1 MAGLIR
7 KRLGEEVRLREQ
19 RTSTRSVGAWA
30 LVQRAARH
38 QEAAEEFVKKGDTL
52 GFDREFRAADSILA
66 LAEPLD
72 PTWAEPIVG
81 REMIAYRRSRL
92 AADDP
97 LKAGR
102 WIDTG
107 MGHAERALKLGPDN
121 SDALEFRGNLRYLRW
136 LLGVPDPVQ
145 ARALLKSA
153 QADLE
158 AAVKISPSQAGAW
171 GTLSHLY
178 NQTGDQVDVKL
189 AARRAYEEDAYLSNA
204 DIILSRLFYSSYD
217 LAQFPDAAHWCDEGR
232 RRFPEDVKFV
242 ECQLW
247 LMTTK
252 AVDPDVPRAWL
263 LADSLVKRAPENE
276 RGYQRLNSEM
286 LVAATLARAGL
297 KDSARRLAE
306 RSRGTSELDP
316 TRDLEL
322 AGAFVYTLI
331 GDKDEALRA
340 LKVYLAA
347 NPARRANL
355 ADDSGWW
362 FRSLQD
368 DPEFRK
374 LVGANP

>member
-1 MAGLIR
+1 
-7 KRLGEEVRLREQ
+7 VN
-19 RTSTRSVGAWA
+19 
-30 LVQRAARH
+30 
-38 QEAAEEFVKKGDTL
+38 KGDTL

-72 PTWAEPIVG
+72 PRWAEPIVG

-102 WIDTG
+102 WIDSG
-107 MGHAERALKLGPDN
+107 MGHAERALKLAPDN
-121 SDALEFRGNLRYLRW
+121 PDALEFRGNLRYLRW

-153 QADLE
+153 QEDLE

-217 LAQFPDAAHWCDEGR
+217 LAQFPDAAHWCDEGQ

-297 KDSARRLAE
+297 KDSARRLAA
-306 RSRGTSELDP
+306 RSRGSSELDP

-331 GDKDEALRA
+331 GDKDEALRS

-347 NPARRANL
+347 NPGRRANL

-368 DPEFRK
+368 DPGFRK